1 MSFEGAP
8 YQNQEFRGKLNNN
21 NNGYEVNVTYDGE
34 TKTYFY
40 GNNNYS
46 PRMLFSGTILDD
58 YEIYSVVNGKKKIR
72 GGKYK
77 KTNKKRNNKKRTY
90 RKKK

>member
-58 YEIYSVVNGKKKIR
+58 YEIYSVVNGKKKFVVESTKKQTKR
-72 GGKYK
+72 G
-77 KTNKKRNNKKRTY
+77 R
-90 RKKK
+90 